1 MPQFVVLTSWT
12 DQGIRNVKETL
23 ARAEQVRTMARE
35 MGGEMHTLY
44 WTQGRY
50 DIIAVI
56 DAPDDATL
64 AAIALR
70 LGTSGNV
77 RTEVLRA
84 FDAEEMGQI
93 VAKLG

>member
-1 MPQFVVLTSWT
+1 MPRYVTLASWT
-12 DQGIRNVKETL
+12 DQGIRDVKGTL
-23 ARAEQVRTMARE
+23 QRAEQVRTMARDL
-35 MGGEMHTLY
+35 GGEMPTLY

-50 DIIAVI
+50 DLIAVT
-56 DAPDDATL
+56 DAPDDATV

-70 LGTSGNV
+70 IGMSGNV

-93 VAKLG
+93 ITKLV